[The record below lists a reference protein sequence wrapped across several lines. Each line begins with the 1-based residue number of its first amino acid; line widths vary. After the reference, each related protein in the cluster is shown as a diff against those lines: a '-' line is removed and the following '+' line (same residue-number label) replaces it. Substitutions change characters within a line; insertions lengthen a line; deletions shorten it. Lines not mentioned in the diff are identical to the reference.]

1 MGGVP
6 ADTVYF
12 QVRVSRPRSSTSS
25 FRMTLMAAV
34 RRQEVSCLGQ
44 GAIKRMFFLLVGS
57 DLPAGMSPL
66 LCGGGSEGQPLKLD
80 LLMSLLVPW
89 SGAWAGPL

>member
-1 MGGVP
+1 M
-6 ADTVYF
+6 
-12 QVRVSRPRSSTSS
+12 
-25 FRMTLMAAV
+25 
-34 RRQEVSCLGQ
+34 GQ

-66 LCGGGSEGQPLKLD
+66 LRGGGSEGQPLKLD